1 MIKRVVSV
9 SLVII
14 WMLLIFSFS
23 NKTGE
28 NSKSKSDIIV
38 NYISEVFKIKEENKE
53 NLTFPVRK
61 CAHFFVYFILAL
73 LVSICLYT
81 FDVSLKNIIIIT
93 SIICFMYACSDEIHQ
108 YFIKNRSAKISD
120 VLLDSSAS
128 FIGAYIYSLIHRRLY
143 EKNK

>member
-1 MIKRVVSV
+1 MIRRVVSV
-9 SLVII
+9 TLVIV
-14 WMLLIFSFS
+14 WMLLIFTFS

-38 NYISEVFKIKEENKE
+38 NYISDVLKIEEENRE
-53 NLTFPVRK
+53 VLTFPVRK
-61 CAHFFVYFILAL
+61 CAHFFVYFVLAL

-81 FDVSLKNIIIIT
+81 FNIKLKNIILIA
-93 SIICFMYACSDEIHQ
+93 SLICFIYACSDEIHQ
-108 YFIKNRSAKISD
+108 YFVKNRSAKISD

-128 FIGAYIYSLIHRRLY
+128 FIGAYVYFLIHRRIY